1 MIPPPRAT
9 GPTRSVALLYLTRT
23 VRGFGLGGLSVVLA
37 IVLAQAGYPP
47 VLVGLWVGLGL
58 GGASLW
64 SWGAP
69 HMERRLGR
77 RATFLLASAALSVG
91 GLMLF
96 LAPGSAVLV
105 VGALLLGGVVA
116 SGSDLGALPTL
127 EQATLGG
134 LSSAQERTRRFVE
147 YNLLGYVGLAFGAL
161 AAAPVSSVSLLP
173 GLGGGPHD
181 GVLLLYA
188 ALGVCLIPAYLA
200 LQLPPSTGTPA
211 SAPLL
216 SAESKRHVLWLSGLF
231 SVDAFGGGLVA
242 NSLVA
247 YWFEIRF
254 HPSAFLLGS
263 IFFLSSLA
271 AGLSLLL
278 ALPVARR
285 LGLVRTMVYSHLPSS
300 VLLALVPFVP
310 SLLAASSV
318 WVARAS
324 LSQMDV
330 PTRQSFVQALV
341 APGERTAAAGY
352 TTAARSSTVLGG
364 PLTGLFLGLGGGYL
378 AGPFVLAGSVKVAY
392 DLAIFRRFRHVVPP
406 EEEAGRRGAG

>member
-1 MIPPPRAT
+1 M
-9 GPTRSVALLYLTRT
+9 ALLYLTRT

-37 IVLAQAGYPP
+37 ITLAQAGYAPI
-47 VLVGLWVGLGL
+47 LVGLWVGLGL

-69 HMERRLGR
+69 HAERRLGR
-77 RATFLLASAALSVG
+77 KATFLLASAALSAG
-91 GLMLF
+91 GALLF
-96 LAPGSAVLV
+96 LAPGAPALV
-105 VGALLLGGVVA
+105 IGALLLGGVVT

-127 EQATLGG
+127 EQSALGS
-134 LSSAQERTRRFVE
+134 LSSAEERTRRFVE
-147 YNLLGYVGLAFGAL
+147 YNLLGYVGLAVGAL
-161 AAAPVSSVSLLP
+161 AAAPLSSVSLLP
-173 GLGGGPHD
+173 RLGGGPHD

-188 ALGVCLIPAYLA
+188 ALGVCLMPAYLA
-200 LQLPPSTGTPA
+200 LHLPSSPVTPA

-231 SVDAFGGGLVA
+231 SVDAFGGGMVA

-247 YWFEIRF
+247 YWLELKF
-254 HPSAFLLGS
+254 HPSPFLLGS

-271 AGLSLLL
+271 AGGSLLL
-278 ALPVARR
+278 ALPVAKR
-285 LGLVRTMVYSHLPSS
+285 LGLVRTMVFTHLPSS
-300 VLLALVPFVP
+300 LLLALVPFVP

-352 TTAARSSTVLGG
+352 TTAARSSTALGG
-364 PLTGLFLGLGGGYL
+364 PLTGLFLGLGGGFL

-392 DLAIFRRFRHVVPP
+392 DLALFRRFRDVVPP
-406 EEEAGRRGAG
+406 EEASRGGGAG